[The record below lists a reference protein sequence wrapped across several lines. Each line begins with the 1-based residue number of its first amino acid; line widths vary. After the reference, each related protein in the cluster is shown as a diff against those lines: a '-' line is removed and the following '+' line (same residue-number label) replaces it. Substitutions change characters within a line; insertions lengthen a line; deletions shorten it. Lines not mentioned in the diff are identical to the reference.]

1 MSFFSEL
8 GAGIRAAAKEYN
20 EIKQEFVTIKDDVTT
35 SVKGVADEAS
45 SLAGGAK
52 QAVKDSASLVTGA
65 AKDVTDNAKKTIG
78 GGRGK
83 IQ

>member
-20 EIKQEFVTIKDDVTT
+20 DIKQEFVTIKDDVTT

-45 SLAGGAK
+45 SLANGAK
-52 QAVKDSASLVTGA
+52 QAVSDTAGLVKGA
-65 AKDVTDNAKKTIG
+65 AKDSVDNAKNTIG
-78 GGRGK
+78 GKGK